1 MVRVAATI
9 HYSTQFNRVLVELV
23 ALLFG
28 RQSIGVNKTFST
40 KSLFFM
46 ASSRAMIIK
55 YRPTFFHDASCTDN
69 LEWGEQM
76 I

>member
-40 KSLFFM
+40 KSLFF
-46 ASSRAMIIK
+46 
-55 YRPTFFHDASCTDN
+55 YGQQQGHDY
-69 LEWGEQM
+69 
-76 I
+76 